1 MKKNRKKRKSFSIW
15 EHFICS
21 KIHREIINGE
31 ETDRAAVF
39 AAGLW
44 IHNWSTHREKNTE
57 RQYDFISPTGNEIWV
72 KDGEREG

>member
-1 MKKNRKKRKSFSIW
+1 MSIW

-31 ETDRAAVF
+31 ERDRAAVF

-57 RQYDFISPTGNEIWV
+57 RRYEFISSAENEICIKKTEEKV
-72 KDGEREG
+72 IKKQF